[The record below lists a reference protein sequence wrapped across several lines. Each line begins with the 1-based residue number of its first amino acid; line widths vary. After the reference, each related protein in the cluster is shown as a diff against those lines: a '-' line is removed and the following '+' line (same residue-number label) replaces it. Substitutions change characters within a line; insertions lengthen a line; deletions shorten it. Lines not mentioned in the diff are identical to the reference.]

1 MGIILLILGLCIER
15 KIVFWIKRNY
25 VIKFVVNPKSV
36 SFLLVDAFFWLGHCA
51 HRVHRSWIPSRRKK
65 MNAVELKIIENLR
78 IKWIS
83 WSLCVENEIKL
94 REGAREQ
101 RREKRQHSMV
111 NDKLRPELKI
121 RKKK

>member
-1 MGIILLILGLCIER
+1 
-15 KIVFWIKRNY
+15 
-25 VIKFVVNPKSV
+25 
-36 SFLLVDAFFWLGHCA
+36 
-51 HRVHRSWIPSRRKK
+51 